1 MTASDDN
8 FVRLFDLATG
18 STLMKLKAHKDYIRC
33 GVVSDSSDDL
43 ILTGSYD
50 HTVKMIDTRTQKTVI
65 SVDHGEP
72 IENVLLFPSCNMIV
86 SCGGNSIKVWDV
98 LKGGSLMRT
107 MINHHKTV
115 TSLTFSHNCK
125 YLLSAGLDRHV
136 KVFDLLNYDL
146 VHTIDY
152 PSPILSMGL
161 LVNIKFIPSFLF
173 VAFLIYFYE

>member
-1 MTASDDN
+1 M
-8 FVRLFDLATG
+8 
-18 STLMKLKAHKDYIRC
+18 
-33 GVVSDSSDDL
+33 SDSSDDL

-50 HTVKMIDTRTQKTVI
+50 HTVKLIDTRTQKIVI

-72 IENVLLFPSCNMIV
+72 IESILMFASSNMII

-98 LKGGSLMRT
+98 LKGGNLMRT

-115 TSLTFSHNCK
+115 TSLAFSHNSK

-136 KVFDLLNYDL
+136 KVFDLINYDL

-152 PSPILSMGL
+152 PSPILSMGI
-161 LVNIKFIPSFLF
+161 LVRKSIKIYRKT
-173 VAFLIYFYE
+173 VQLILVKF

>member
-1 MTASDDN
+1 LN
-8 FVRLFDLATG
+8 VF
-18 STLMKLKAHKDYIRC
+18 KDYIRC
-33 GVVSDSSDDL
+33 GLTSQSSDDL

-50 HTVKMIDTRTQKTVI
+50 HTVKMIDTRTQSSVI

-72 IENVLLFPSCNMIV
+72 IESVVMFPSSNMFI

-98 LKGGSLMRT
+98 LKGGKLMRT

-115 TSLTFSHNCK
+115 TSLAFSHNCK

-152 PSPILSMGL
+152 PSPILSLGI
-161 LVNIKFIPSFLF
+161 LVRLTLQQNC
-173 VAFLIYFYE
+173 LIVGA

>member
-1 MTASDDN
+1 M
-8 FVRLFDLATG
+8 
-18 STLMKLKAHKDYIRC
+18 
-33 GVVSDSSDDL
+33 VSESSDDL

-50 HTVKMIDTRTQKTVI
+50 HTIKMMDTRTQNIVI

-72 IENVLLFPSCNMIV
+72 IENVLMFPSSNMIV
-86 SCGGNSIKVWDV
+86 SCGGTSIKIWDV
-98 LKGGSLMRT
+98 LKGGMLMRT

-115 TSLTFSHNCK
+115 TSLAFSHGCK

-152 PSPILSMGL
+152 PSPILSMGI
-161 LVNIKFIPSFLF
+161 LVMIERILNNIVFRQPFI
-173 VAFLIYFYE
+173 